1 MQTEYPATGTI
12 MPTQMQ
18 FVLRWFSMLPLF
30 PVILILLAML
40 VSAAPASARD
50 DYYRTEVA
58 ATGQVDWLA
67 RAAELERSKDWQ
79 GLLDWG
85 RRWAGTEPGNATAWF
100 VQGQAFSKMHRYPD
114 AIEAYR
120 QNLNLEPGDVYALN
134 NLGNVYRDSR
144 LFREAITA
152 YRDAVQID
160 PGYTTAWQNLGLT
173 FYALKGLAGVT
184 LALQKLNASDRDL
197 ADAWR
202 KLIIEYSLSRDPRVA
217 KKAIDVLRGLDG
229 DKRRRMF
236 EIVFAGV

>member
-1 MQTEYPATGTI
+1 
-12 MPTQMQ
+12 MQ
-18 FVLRWFSMLPLF
+18 FDHRWFSMPPLF
-30 PVILILLAML
+30 PVLLILLAIL
-40 VSAAPASARD
+40 VCVPPASARD
-50 DYYRTEVA
+50 KFDRSEA
-58 ATGQVDWLA
+58 AAAGQVDWLA
-67 RAAELERSKDWQ
+67 RATELERSRDWQ

-85 RRWAGTEPGNATAWF
+85 KRWAAAEPGNATAWF
-100 VQGQAFSKMHRYPD
+100 VQGRAFSKMQRYPD

-120 QNLNLEPGDVYALN
+120 QDINLEPGDVYALN

-144 LFREAITA
+144 MFREAITA

-184 LALQKLNASDRDL
+184 LALQKLDASDRDL

-217 KKAIDVLRGLDG
+217 KKAIDVLRGLDD